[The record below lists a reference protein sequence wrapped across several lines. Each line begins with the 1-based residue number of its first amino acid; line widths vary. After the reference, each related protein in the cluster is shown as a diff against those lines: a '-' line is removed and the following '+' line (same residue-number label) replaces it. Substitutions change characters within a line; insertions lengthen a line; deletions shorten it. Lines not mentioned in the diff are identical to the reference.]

1 MGMLAHHEVV
11 IVVFT
16 LNLRSAI
23 KKPYAIHLLS
33 KYGYKF
39 TLIN

>member
-1 MGMLAHHEVV
+1 MGVLAHHEVV

-16 LNLRSAI
+16 LDLRSAI
-23 KKPYAIHLLS
+23 KKPCVIHLIS